1 MSPQLSALLSH
12 LKEPLFAGLATSAFS
27 VLFGLG
33 SADVILASGGS
44 ALGWAV
50 LQAMPAPGSSAF
62 ATFFA
67 ALTAGL
73 YAEIAARVRRRPAT
87 LYMIA
92 SIIPLV
98 PGGGMYYTMLASLEG
113 NTFRSVE
120 LGLSTIMT
128 AFAIAAGLA
137 ISNAFAR
144 MAFSSSIYSILK
156 KGKIFHKQDRR

>member
-1 MSPQLSALLSH
+1 M
-12 LKEPLFAGLATSAFS
+12 
-27 VLFGLG
+27 
-33 SADVILASGGS
+33 LASGGS

-50 LQAMPAPGSSAF
+50 LQAMPQSGSPAF

-67 ALTAGL
+67 ALAAGL

-98 PGGGMYYTMLASLEG
+98 PGGGMYYTMLSSLEG
-113 NTFRSVE
+113 STYRSVE

-137 ISNAFAR
+137 ISNVLAR
-144 MAFSSSIYSILK
+144 MVFSSTIYSILK
-156 KGKIFHKQDRR
+156 KRKIFQKPDKL

>member
-1 MSPQLSALLSH
+1 MNPQLSGIFSQ

-27 VLFGLG
+27 VLFGLH

-50 LQAMPAPGSSAF
+50 LQAMPQSGSPAF

-67 ALTAGL
+67 ALAAGL

-98 PGGGMYYTMLASLEG
+98 PGGGMYYTMLSSLEG
-113 NTFRSVE
+113 STYRSVE

-137 ISNAFAR
+137 ISNVLAR
-144 MAFSSSIYSILK
+144 MVFSSTIYSILK
-156 KGKIFHKQDRR
+156 KRKIFQKPDKL

>member
-1 MSPQLSALLSH
+1 
-12 LKEPLFAGLATSAFS
+12 
-27 VLFGLG
+27 
-33 SADVILASGGS
+33 
-44 ALGWAV
+44 
-50 LQAMPAPGSSAF
+50 
-62 ATFFA
+62 
-67 ALTAGL
+67 
-73 YAEIAARVRRRPAT
+73 
-87 LYMIA
+87 MIA

-156 KGKIFHKQDRR
+156 KGKIFHKPDRR

>member
-1 MSPQLSALLSH
+1 MNSQLSAILSQ
-12 LKEPLFAGLATSAFS
+12 LREPLFAGLATSAFS
-27 VLFGLG
+27 VLFGLH

-50 LQAMPAPGSSAF
+50 LQAMPASGSPAF

-67 ALTAGL
+67 ALAAGF

-98 PGGGMYYTMLASLEG
+98 PGSGMYYTMLSSLEG

-144 MAFSSSIYSILK
+144 MAFSSTVQGILK
-156 KGKIFHKQDRR
+156 KKKIFKNPDKH